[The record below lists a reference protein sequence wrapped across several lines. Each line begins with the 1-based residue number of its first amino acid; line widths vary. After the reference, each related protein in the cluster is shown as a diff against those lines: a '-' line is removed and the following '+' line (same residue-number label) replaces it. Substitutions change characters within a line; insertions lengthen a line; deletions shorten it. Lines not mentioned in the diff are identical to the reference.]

1 MSFEFEI
8 LIDLIKSDHDK
19 EYFAVDQLCGE
30 FIMLNEFNISYG
42 GEVLEYSADENHS
55 INQKLD
61 ELIDKQCIVLRK
73 RPIVPIPEFNAQ
85 SMIAFFDLWR
95 PELDGNRTSQNEDF
109 ASANGFL

>member
-8 LIDLIKSDHDK
+8 LIGLIKSDHDK

-30 FIMLNEFNISYG
+30 LIMINEFNISYG
-42 GEVLEYSADENHS
+42 GEVLEYSTNES
-55 INQKLD
+55 RYINQKLD
-61 ELIDKQCIVLRK
+61 ELIDKQCIILRN
-73 RPIVPIPEFNAQ
+73 RPIVPIPELNAQ

-95 PELDGNRTSQNEDF
+95 HEIDGNRTLQNEDF